1 MGFFDDML
9 DDGMRE
15 TQRMMKERG
24 VSYEKA
30 RLLVTNKC
38 DDCSGYGWIGHGMG
52 GDTCGK
58 CSGKGVTT

>member
-9 DDGMRE
+9 TDGMRE

-24 VSYEKA
+24 VPYEKA

-38 DDCSGYGWIGHGMG
+38 DECSGYGWIGHGMG